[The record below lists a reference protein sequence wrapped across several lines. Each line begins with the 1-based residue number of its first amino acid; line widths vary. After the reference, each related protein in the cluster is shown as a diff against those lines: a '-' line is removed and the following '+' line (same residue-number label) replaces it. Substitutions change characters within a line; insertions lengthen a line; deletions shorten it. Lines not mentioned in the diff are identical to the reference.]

1 MTSLFRSM
9 VSSKQRDSHFKNAI
23 MYELNNNIKEIQTY
37 PPHSQ
42 GKQTTNEVT
51 NALCTT
57 LEALFLHGL
66 RETILTKM
74 SALTSDIIKKPECN
88 FWSVVLI
95 FSHQEIISN
104 ISKFNLIT
112 NDIGRCRAWL
122 RLAINDSLLVS
133 YLSMMSSESNSLS
146 SMYKKTA
153 LLRDMEKLDI
163 AINLLQGILPYEFD
177 LAVNSS
183 LLNIWSDDALI
194 LSGIWSPPMKAAPI
208 SSGMDVVK
216 TIKDDI
222 EESLGSRLS
231 LSSFGSM
238 PVSTQDID
246 EDAAMK
252 LILGTPPSSSKIRTD
267 TSNEKTFNTSE
278 TLASEQNDP
287 TTCITKDTQDET
299 NTNRP
304 DEAQIGANI
313 PIENEITVEPNH
325 QQGNSETKKDNA
337 PKLNS
342 GDGESFDTLLNKY
355 NQNNG
360 DTIEDIEKGFNIEEL
375 LSQIK
380 ARHQVPPSPSRSTH
394 PSIPPTPEPPIHE
407 DIDGFELI
415 QATNA
420 SPLNMPEFAYLAQ
433 CLFKLSHEGGLKAQ
447 NFSCKQCCTPI
458 GMNYKHFCHF
468 TGDYFCE
475 DCFGGKTSIIPA
487 RIVFNWDFTERP
499 VCRKASVFL
508 TEIHNHP
515 EFNVKLLNPRLYLV
529 VDKMTQVHYLRM
541 KLNYIKSYL
550 LSCKTTENYLQVQLW
565 PREYLYETLHVFSL
579 LDLKEIRAGT
589 LEVILNY
596 VIAAGTKHIAS
607 CDLCKLK
614 GHICELCGVG
624 SDVIFP
630 FDLERTHTCR
640 ECRATFHKVCY
651 KGECPKC
658 VRIRKRQNASTLETN
673 GQDGCEESEDAIPC
687 ENDNGDG
694 GRDDVGNS
702 RESKENNIDTIS
714 RDDDCKT
721 RDTDTQDS
729 NRDNTSGNLGIEN
742 TNSDSNG
749 ATSKIASIQRDIE
762 SNSDRIE
769 TNSDIRNGPNAKNE
783 PVNSHVTNDSR
794 DAIAAI
800 GNGPVNETL
809 ESGASLSDT
818 VDQPNQIECT
828 VEVHSQGR

>member
-9 VSSKQRDSHFKNAI
+9 VSSKQQDSHFKNAI

-88 FWSVVLI
+88 FWSVVLIFSHQEIISNISKFNLITNDIGRCRAWLRLAINDSLLVSYLSMMSSESNSLSSMYKKTALLRDMEKLDIAINLLQGILPYEFDLAVNSSLLNIWSDDALILSYCRVFSHMSLTWPSILVSI

-278 TLASEQNDP
+278 TLASEQSDP
-287 TTCITKDTQDET
+287 TTSITKDTQDET

-380 ARHQVPPSPSRSTH
+380 ARHQVPPSPSPSTH

-624 SDVIFP
+624 SDVIILQCYTQVAIMVFLFSVSNTEEIFSTTVTLTTFRDVIFP

-651 KGECPKC
+651 KGEILQCY
-658 VRIRKRQNASTLETN
+658 
-673 GQDGCEESEDAIPC
+673 
-687 ENDNGDG
+687 
-694 GRDDVGNS
+694 
-702 RESKENNIDTIS
+702 
-714 RDDDCKT
+714 
-721 RDTDTQDS
+721 TQ
-729 NRDNTSGNLGIEN
+729 TSI
-742 TNSDSNG
+742 
-749 ATSKIASIQRDIE
+749 
-762 SNSDRIE
+762 
-769 TNSDIRNGPNAKNE
+769 
-783 PVNSHVTNDSR
+783 
-794 DAIAAI
+794 
-800 GNGPVNETL
+800 
-809 ESGASLSDT
+809 
-818 VDQPNQIECT
+818 
-828 VEVHSQGR
+828 

>member
-9 VSSKQRDSHFKNAI
+9 VSSKQQDSHFKNAI

-88 FWSVVLI
+88 FWSVVLIFSHQEIISNISKFNLITNDIGRCRAWLRLAINDSLLVSYLSMMSSESNSLSSMYKKTALLRDMEKLDIAINLLQGILPYEFDLAVNSSLLNIWSDDALILSYCRMMLSYCHVLI

-278 TLASEQNDP
+278 TLASEQSDP
-287 TTCITKDTQDET
+287 TTSITKDTQDET

-380 ARHQVPPSPSRSTH
+380 ARHQVPPSPSPSTH

-624 SDVIFP
+624 SDVIILQCYTQVAIMVFLFSVSNTEEIFSTTVTLTTFRDVIFP

-651 KGECPKC
+651 KGEILQCY
-658 VRIRKRQNASTLETN
+658 
-673 GQDGCEESEDAIPC
+673 
-687 ENDNGDG
+687 
-694 GRDDVGNS
+694 
-702 RESKENNIDTIS
+702 
-714 RDDDCKT
+714 
-721 RDTDTQDS
+721 TQ
-729 NRDNTSGNLGIEN
+729 TSI
-742 TNSDSNG
+742 
-749 ATSKIASIQRDIE
+749 
-762 SNSDRIE
+762 
-769 TNSDIRNGPNAKNE
+769 
-783 PVNSHVTNDSR
+783 
-794 DAIAAI
+794 
-800 GNGPVNETL
+800 
-809 ESGASLSDT
+809 
-818 VDQPNQIECT
+818 
-828 VEVHSQGR
+828 